1 MLFKGQSLT
10 VAEAQDGLY
19 EMCFDLQD
27 SSVNK
32 FNQATIK
39 ELEEAVTALQRQDGV
54 KGLMLTSGKK
64 SFIVGA
70 DVGEFGVLFQSS
82 EADITAALLNIDG
95 LFSSIEDLPF
105 PTVAAINGDALGG
118 GFEICLAC
126 DFRIM
131 GKKAKVGLPEVKLGI
146 LPGWGGTVR
155 LPRLIGADN
164 GIEWIAT
171 GSNKR
176 SAVALKD
183 GAVDAV
189 VSEDQLREASI
200 KLLNDCSDGK
210 FDYLERRSEKCE
222 PLSLS
227 TIERTMAFQS
237 ARGVVGAKAGPHYPS
252 PMTIISVIEKHASL
266 DRDNAFKVEAAAFAK
281 LAKSPVTASLIGI
294 FMKDQFL
301 KKQSRSLSESATE
314 VKKAAVLGAGIMGG
328 GIAYQSA
335 SSNVPILMK
344 DINQQALDDGLA
356 ESDKLFFKQV
366 KRGRLDQA
374 GVAAAMHRIM
384 PTLTYGD
391 FADVDLVVEAVVEN
405 PKIKQSCLL
414 YTSPSPRDRG

>member
-10 VAEAQDGLY
+10 VAEAQGGIY
-19 EMCFDLQD
+19 EMCFDLQE

-32 FNQATIK
+32 FDQATIK

-54 KGLMLTSGKK
+54 VGLMITSGKK

-70 DVGEFGVLFQSS
+70 DVGEFGALFQSP
-82 EADITAALLNIDG
+82 EADIAAALLSIDG

-155 LPRLIGADN
+155 LPRLIGVDN

-176 SAVALKD
+176 AAAALKD

-189 VSEDQLREASI
+189 VAEDQLRDASL
-200 KLLNDCSDGK
+200 KLLSDCNDGK
-210 FDYLERRSEKCE
+210 FDYLERRDEKRE

-237 ARGVVGAKAGPHYPS
+237 ARGVVGAKAGPHYP
-252 PMTIISVIEKHASL
+252 
-266 DRDNAFKVEAAAFAK
+266 
-281 LAKSPVTASLIGI
+281 
-294 FMKDQFL
+294 
-301 KKQSRSLSESATE
+301 
-314 VKKAAVLGAGIMGG
+314 
-328 GIAYQSA
+328 
-335 SSNVPILMK
+335 
-344 DINQQALDDGLA
+344 
-356 ESDKLFFKQV
+356 
-366 KRGRLDQA
+366 RL
-374 GVAAAMHRIM
+374 
-384 PTLTYGD
+384 
-391 FADVDLVVEAVVEN
+391 
-405 PKIKQSCLL
+405 
-414 YTSPSPRDRG
+414 